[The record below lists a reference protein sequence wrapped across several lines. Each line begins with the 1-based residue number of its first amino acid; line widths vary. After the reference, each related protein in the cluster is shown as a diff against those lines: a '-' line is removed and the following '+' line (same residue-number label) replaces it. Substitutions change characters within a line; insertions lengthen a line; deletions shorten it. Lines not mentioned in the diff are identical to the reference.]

1 MYYVTVDAKAKAKA
15 SNSEF
20 CFNDVAIISILTTV
34 CFKIQDTSPI
44 VSLLFWLNSDLL
56 NLWEKSGL
64 IVIAISLQEF
74 QR

>member
-1 MYYVTVDAKAKAKA
+1 MTQ
-15 SNSEF
+15 SNVF
-20 CFNDVAIISILTTV
+20 FYLNLFFTKNPITV

-64 IVIAISLQEF
+64 IVIAIILKEF